1 MNQMDNTKFRE
12 ITLKDLWDLFVRK
25 LVVIILVTVIAAGG
39 TMAFVNMT
47 YTPKYSSTATLYIL
61 RQSESNS
68 ASDAANDF
76 SLALKVVNDC
86 TYMLKSHAVLDE
98 VISQLGLEMTYDALY
113 DCISAT
119 NPSDTRILEVT
130 VTMGSAEEAKQIV
143 DVLCQVGP
151 RFIAQAMGFEQ
162 LNLFEYGT
170 LDHEPSNRVG
180 LVTYALVGI
189 AAAVLTYCAFLLQF
203 LMDDRIHSDDD
214 LEQRLGVSTLGSIP
228 HADSQHGGRYGYG
241 QYSAAD
247 GKKHKKR
254 GEQHG

>member
-1 MNQMDNTKFRE
+1 MHQMDNSKIRE
-12 ITLKDLWDLFVRK
+12 ITLKDLWDLFVQK
-25 LVVIILVTVIAAGG
+25 LVVIILVAVIATGG
-39 TMAFVNMT
+39 TMAFLKMT
-47 YTPKYSSTATLYIL
+47 YTPEYSSTSTLYIL
-61 RQSESNS
+61 RQSENDS

-98 VISQLGLEMTYDALY
+98 VISQLGLEMTYDDLY
-113 DCISAT
+113 DCISTT
-119 NPSDTRILEVT
+119 NPSDTRVLEVT
-130 VTMGSAEEAKQIV
+130 VTMGSAAEAKQIV

-170 LDHEPSNRVG
+170 LEDEPSNQVG
-180 LVTYALVGI
+180 LMTYALVGI

-214 LEQRLGVSTLGSIP
+214 LEQRLGVSTLGYIP
-228 HADSQHGGRYGYG
+228 RADSQHNGRYGYG
-241 QYSAAD
+241 QYAA
-247 GKKHKKR
+247 GSKKKSKKR
-254 GEQHG
+254 